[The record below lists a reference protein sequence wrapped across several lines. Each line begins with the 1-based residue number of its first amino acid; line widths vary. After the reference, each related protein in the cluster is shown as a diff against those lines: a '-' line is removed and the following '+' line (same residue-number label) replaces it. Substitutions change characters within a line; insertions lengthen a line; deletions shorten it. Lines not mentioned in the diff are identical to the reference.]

1 MSASPSSIPRN
12 IFYFEV
18 LLYLSLALDALSMPF
33 RGDSFDNMPDMSAPV
48 AKLMTA
54 GLILLF
60 VYLVWLAARRRKNWA
75 RMILLASL
83 VLSLLSILMSVAQA
97 GLQVETA
104 VDIVSAMLTA
114 FGLYLSFNGDAVGWF
129 GSSPVQR

>member
-1 MSASPSSIPRN
+1 MSSAPATIPKN

-33 RGDSFDNMPDMSAPV
+33 RDDSFDNLPDMSAPV
-48 AKLMTA
+48 AKLITA

-60 VYLVWLAARRRKNWA
+60 VYLVWLAAHRRKNWA

-83 VLSLLSILMSVAQA
+83 VMSALSILTSIGQT
-97 GLQVETA
+97 GLQIETL
-104 VDIVSAMLTA
+104 VDIVSALLTA

-129 GSSPVQR
+129 RQWGIKP

>member
-1 MSASPSSIPRN
+1 MSASTPAIPRN

-18 LLYLSLALDALSMPF
+18 LQYLTLALDALSMPF
-33 RGDSFDNMPDMSAPV
+33 RSDSFENLPDMSAPV

-60 VYLVWLAARRRKNWA
+60 VYLVWLAAHRRKNWA

-83 VLSLLSILMSVAQA
+83 VLSALSILMSVGQT
-97 GLQVETA
+97 GLQIETS

-114 FGLYLSFNGDAVGWF
+114 LGLFLSFSGDAAGWF
-129 GSSPVQR
+129 RHSGIKP

>member
-1 MSASPSSIPRN
+1 MSSAPATIPKN

-33 RGDSFDNMPDMSAPV
+33 RDESFENLPDMSAPA
-48 AKLMTA
+48 AKLVTA

-60 VYLVWLAARRRKNWA
+60 IYLVWLAAHRRKNWA

-83 VLSLLSILMSVAQA
+83 VMSVISIVTALGQS
-97 GLQVETA
+97 GLQIETL
-104 VDIVSAMLTA
+104 VDIASSLLTA
-114 FGLYLSFNGDAVGWF
+114 FGLYLSFTDDAAGWF
-129 GSSPVQR
+129 GQWGIKP

>member
-1 MSASPSSIPRN
+1 MSPAPVTTPKN
-12 IFYFEV
+12 IVYFEV

-33 RGDSFDNMPDMSAPV
+33 RDDSFDNLPDMSAPV
-48 AKLMTA
+48 AKLITA

-60 VYLVWLAARRRKNWA
+60 VYLVWLAAHRRKNWA

-83 VLSLLSILMSVAQA
+83 VMSALSILTSIGQT
-97 GLQVETA
+97 GLQIETL
-104 VDIVSAMLTA
+104 VDIVSALLTA

-129 GSSPVQR
+129 RQWGIKP

>member
-1 MSASPSSIPRN
+1 MSSTNSAIPKN

-33 RGDSFDNMPDMSAPV
+33 RDDSFDNLPDMSASTG
-48 AKLMTA
+48 KLITA
-54 GLILLF
+54 ALILLF
-60 VYLVWLAARRRKNWA
+60 VYLVWLAAHRRKNWA

-83 VLSLLSILMSVAQA
+83 VVSILSILTSIGQT
-97 GLQVETA
+97 GLQIETM
-104 VDIVSAMLTA
+104 VDVVSAMLTA

-129 GSSPVQR
+129 QQWSIKP

>member
-1 MSASPSSIPRN
+1 MSAAPATIPKN

-33 RGDSFDNMPDMSAPV
+33 RDDSFENLPDMSAPV
-48 AKLMTA
+48 AKLLTA

-60 VYLVWLAARRRKNWA
+60 VYLVWVAAHRRKNWA

-83 VLSLLSILMSVAQA
+83 VMSILSIVTSIGQA
-97 GLQVETA
+97 GLQVETLVDA
-104 VDIVSAMLTA
+104 VSSMLTA
-114 FGLYLSFNGDAVGWF
+114 FGLYLSFTGDAVGWF
-129 GSSPVQR
+129 GRWGIKP